1 MPRRRRRNRRRN
13 RPRSSRGT
21 SVRVTT
27 TRGSGS
33 SKTTSY
39 RTGGLS
45 ITGVGPTGR
54 VARSPNLTIRA
65 IVRDYGGGLSRNG
78 IRLYLD
84 GAEKNRVHYDQ
95 ATGTLTHYVGRALS
109 PGTHEVR
116 IDAESG
122 ASDKQGSSGG
132 TSTKRWTFTVV
143 GR

>member
-1 MPRRRRRNRRRN
+1 MPRRRRRGRRRG
-13 RPRSSRGT
+13 PRNNSIRA
-21 SVRVTT
+21 TT
-27 TRGSGS
+27 TRSSGS
-33 SKTTSY
+33 NKTTNY
-39 RTGGLS
+39 RTSGLS

-65 IVRDYGGGLSRNG
+65 TVRDYGGGLSRNG

-84 GAEKNRVHYDQ
+84 GSEKSRVHYDQ

-116 IDAESG
+116 IEAQSD
-122 ASDKQGSSGG
+122 ASDKQGGSSG
-132 TSTKRWTFTVV
+132 SATKRWTFTVV

>member
-1 MPRRRRRNRRRN
+1 MPRRRRRNRRRG
-13 RPRSSRGT
+13 PRGT

-33 SKTTSY
+33 RETTSY

-54 VARSPNLTIRA
+54 VVRSPNLLIRA
-65 IVRDYGGGLSRNG
+65 TVRDYGGALSKEG

-84 GAEKNRVHYDQ
+84 GSEKSRVRYNP
-95 ATGTLTHYVGRALS
+95 ASGNLTYYVGRTLH

-116 IDAESG
+116 IEAESEAPG
-122 ASDKQGSSGG
+122 ERGRSGG
-132 TSTKRWTFTVV
+132 SASKRWTFTVV
-143 GR
+143 RR